1 MVNDWTCLW
10 LFVYQLIDHKLTSV
24 PTVERNVYLVGI
36 TIFLLYFI
44 QWSGCAVAQL
54 VKVLHYKQEGCWLC
68 SGTVGWGA
76 ALQAGGLWVMQWH
89 SCSRC
94 CTTSSKAVGSIFDG
108 ATWIFYG
115 LNPSG
120 CTVALGS
127 TQPVAE
133 LRIRLISW
141 GLKAASAYN
150 WRPYHFCML
159 VV

>member
-1 MVNDWTCLW
+1 
-10 LFVYQLIDHKLTSV
+10 
-24 PTVERNVYLVGI
+24 
-36 TIFLLYFI
+36 
-44 QWSGCAVAQL
+44 
-54 VKVLHYKQEGCWLC
+54 
-68 SGTVGWGA
+68 
-76 ALQAGGLWVMQWH
+76 MQWH

-150 WRPYHFCML
+150 
-159 VV
+159 